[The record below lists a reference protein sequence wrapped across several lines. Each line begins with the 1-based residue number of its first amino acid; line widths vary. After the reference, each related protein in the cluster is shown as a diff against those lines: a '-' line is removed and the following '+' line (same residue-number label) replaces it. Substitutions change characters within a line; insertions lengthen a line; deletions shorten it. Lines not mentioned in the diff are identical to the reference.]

1 MLTGPQISADTVA
14 DSATR
19 NLRNNW
25 AETRKRIATAATKW
39 GRLCDSVGL
48 VAISK
53 GHPASA
59 LRAVAGFGQRD
70 FGENYLQEALPK
82 IQALAD
88 LSLTWH
94 FTGQLQGNKTRTV
107 AENFDWVHTLDRE
120 RIAARLNDQRP
131 HYAAPLNVC
140 LQVRLEDE
148 PGKGGVPPGQLL
160 ALAHSVAQLPKLKLR
175 GLMCI
180 PPPRDSFEQQRELF
194 EQLATHQRQLMDAG
208 FALDTLS
215 MGMSADLEA
224 AVAAG
229 ATWVRIGTAIFG
241 ERARKNAA
249 RNSDGHTLDETS

>member
-1 MLTGPQISADTVA
+1 MLTGPQISADTVM
-14 DSATR
+14 DSAER

-25 AETRKRIATAATKW
+25 EETRKRIATAASRW

-70 FGENYLQEALPK
+70 FGENYLQEAVPK
-82 IQALAD
+82 IQVLAD
-88 LSLTWH
+88 LSPTWH

-107 AENFDWVHTLDRE
+107 AEHFQWVHTLDRE
-120 RIAARLNDQRP
+120 RIAVRLNEQRP
-131 HYAAPLNVC
+131 HYAPPLNVC
-140 LQVRLEDE
+140 LQVSLEQE
-148 PGKGGVPPGQLL
+148 PGKGGVPPEHLL
-160 ALAHSVAQLPKLKLR
+160 TLAQSVAQLPKLKLR

-180 PPPRDSFEQQRELF
+180 PPPRDTFEEQRALF
-194 EQLATHQRQLMDAG
+194 EQLADCQRRLVAAG

-241 ERARKNAA
+241 ERINK
-249 RNSDGHTLDETS
+249 RNDQTP

>member
-1 MLTGPQISADTVA
+1 
-14 DSATR
+14 
-19 NLRNNW
+19 
-25 AETRKRIATAATKW
+25 
-39 GRLCDSVGL
+39 L

-59 LRAVAGFGQRD
+59 LRTVAGFGQRD

-82 IQALAD
+82 IEALAD

-107 AENFDWVHTLDRE
+107 AEHFQWVHTLDRE
-120 RIAARLNDQRP
+120 RIAVRLNDQRP
-131 HYAAPLNVC
+131 HYAPLLNVC
-140 LQVRLEDE
+140 LQVSLEDE
-148 PGKGGVPPGQLL
+148 PGKGGVPPEQLL
-160 ALAHSVAQLPKLKLR
+160 ELAQSVAKLPKLKLR

-180 PPPRDSFEQQRELF
+180 PPPRDTFDEQRAAF
-194 EQLATHQRQLMDAG
+194 EQLAACQRRLVAAG
-208 FALDTLS
+208 FELDTLS

-241 ERARKNAA
+241 LRPRK
-249 RNSDGHTLDETS
+249 SDST